1 MNIELPKNILSKKQ
15 LILYILII
23 VICIVS
29 IIVAFYVQ
37 FFAKINI
44 GSFFKTESKG
54 EFANKTEEQ
63 KQLLK
68 TRI

>member
-1 MNIELPKNILSKKQ
+1 MNVELPKNKLSKRQ
-15 LILYILII
+15 LALYISII

-37 FFAKINI
+37 FYTKINI
-44 GSFFKTESKG
+44 GSFFKTEEKG